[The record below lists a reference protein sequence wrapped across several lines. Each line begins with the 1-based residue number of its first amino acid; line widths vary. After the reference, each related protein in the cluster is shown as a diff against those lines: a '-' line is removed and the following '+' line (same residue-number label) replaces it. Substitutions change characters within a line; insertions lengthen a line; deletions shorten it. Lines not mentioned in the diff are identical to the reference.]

1 MILIR
6 LILRE
11 IPENLRSIALMATLS
26 AIATTALLALVEAA
40 SKAAQG
46 EGAGPRLAFMFVITV
61 ALFGVT
67 HNYVLITASQD
78 VERLINRLRVR
89 VFEAVRLSD
98 LPTVERIG
106 RPALESA
113 LTQSTQTLAST
124 LPLLV
129 IAGQQALM
137 LLFLGG
143 YMAWLSP
150 VACLLAFG
158 FAGFALATRF
168 ARMRH
173 LGREM
178 NEAAYTETA
187 VFEGLT
193 DLIDGF
199 KEVRMSR
206 GRAAALRADLLGRS
220 AKAKQVNTAMK
231 AKWGWEFALLQA
243 MFFVLIGLMVFAVP
257 LFTETFHKVV
267 VPAVTVALF
276 IVGPIGTLAHVAPM
290 LMQTEC
296 ALADIE
302 AMCERLAAASSDEPR
317 DGIGSPV
324 PIPESIVLADAGFT
338 YRDVLGHDLFGI
350 GPLSVEFRAGEIA
363 FITGGNGSGKSTMM
377 RLLTGLV
384 PLDTG
389 TLSADGVPI
398 DGLRRSAYRDHIS
411 AVFSD
416 FHLSRRLLGIPAID
430 PERARMLIERMGM
443 ADKVS
448 LRDGAFSTIALST
461 GQRKRLALIVA
472 ELEDKPIIV
481 LDEWAADQDP
491 HFRRA
496 FYEEILPDLRARR
509 KIVICVTH
517 DDRWFHV
524 ADHIHHMS
532 EGRFVGG
539 VT

>member
-6 LILRE
+6 LVLRE
-11 IPENLRSIALMATLS
+11 VPENLRSIILMATLS
-26 AIATTALLALVEAA
+26 AISTTALLALVEAA
-40 SKAAQG
+40 SKAAEG
-46 EGAGPRLAFMFVITV
+46 EGASARLVLMFLITV
-61 ALFGVT
+61 MLFGVT

-78 VERLINRLRVR
+78 VERLIHRLRVG
-89 VFEAVRLSD
+89 VFEAVRHSD
-98 LPTVERIG
+98 LPTVEGIG
-106 RPALESA
+106 RAALEGA
-113 LTQSTQTLAST
+113 LTQSTQTLATT

-137 LLFLGG
+137 LVFLGG

-150 VACLLAFG
+150 LACLLAFG
-158 FAGFALATRF
+158 FASVALITRL
-168 ARMRH
+168 ARMRS

-178 NEAAYTETA
+178 NEAAHTENA
-187 VFEGLT
+187 VFDGLT
-193 DLIDGF
+193 DLLDGF

-206 GRAAALRADLLGRS
+206 ARADALRADLIGRS
-220 AKAKQVNTAMK
+220 AEARRANTAMK
-231 AKWGWEFALLQA
+231 ARWGWEFALLQA
-243 MFFVLIGLMVFAVP
+243 MFFMLIGLMVFVVP
-257 LFTETFHKVV
+257 LFTQNFHQVV

-290 LMQTEC
+290 VMQTES

-302 AMCERLAAASSDEPR
+302 GMRKRLADVSSDEPR
-317 DGIGSPV
+317 DGSGPPV
-324 PIPESIVLADAGFT
+324 PAPQSIVLAAASFA
-338 YRDVLGHDLFGI
+338 YRDREERELFAV

-377 RLLTGLV
+377 RLITGLV
-384 PLDTG
+384 PLASG
-389 TLSADGVPI
+389 TLLADGVPI
-398 DGLRRSAYRDHIS
+398 DGPLRPAYRDNIS

-416 FHLSRRLLGIPAID
+416 FHLSRRLLGIASVD
-430 PERARMLIERMGM
+430 PERAAALIGRMGM
-443 ADKVS
+443 ADKVC
-448 LRDGAFSTIALST
+448 LRDGAFSTVALST

-472 ELEDKPIIV
+472 ELEDKPIVV

-496 FYEEILPDLRARR
+496 FYEEILPDLRSRG

-532 EGRFVGG
+532 EGKFVK
-539 VT
+539 